1 MASKKTK
8 SLFLSLDLLYM
19 LFKQF
24 DKRKSEKFEAEWEK
38 QKPRLLKAI
47 EEGDIETIGKI
58 ASLFSDI

>member
-1 MASKKTK
+1 MASEVAK
-8 SLFLSLDLLYM
+8 SLFLSLDMLHQLLKS
-19 LFKQF
+19 LSK
-24 DKRKSEKFEAEWEK
+24 DKSEKFEAEWDK